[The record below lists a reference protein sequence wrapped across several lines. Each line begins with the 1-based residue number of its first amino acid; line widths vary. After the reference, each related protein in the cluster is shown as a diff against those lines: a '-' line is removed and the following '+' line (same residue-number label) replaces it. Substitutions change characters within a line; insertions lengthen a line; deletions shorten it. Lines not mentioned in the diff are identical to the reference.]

1 MRALLE
7 RKHKTQVYTL
17 KKRKKRKRVQ
27 QTGKPTRKPRRVQTQ
42 QISFKI
48 NRRNLKNKIRDTP
61 HGA

>member
-7 RKHKTQVYTL
+7 RKHNTQVYTL
-17 KKRKKRKRVQ
+17 KKKKLQR
-27 QTGKPTRKPRRVQTQ
+27 TGKPTGKPIKIQTQ

-48 NRRNLKNKIRDTP
+48 NRRNLKNKIRDTL